1 MENDPYEEE
10 RKSQIH
16 EFLVCA
22 YEIQCFENDKECR
35 KAKLEG
41 FCIKKIDDEFPLSSI
56 FFPAITKIHTA
67 GSRAEKLWIPS
78 SDKDTVYEIGPGLV
92 SQKLPPGSQIDN
104 EFFWEE
110 AGHSGYYRV
119 SDSKGGY
126 IYPQDLQMKLAP
138 TFQYLNKLSNRS
150 NQDHLQMESPFF
162 ESSMPIYYNRYPQ
175 AKGGYDANEE
185 KTNAAVKLDDDDDH
199 VIGLKLDKWPDSVQQ
214 QFESKLKS
222 APFYLR
228 EIFGKECY
236 KLRIYQ
242 LNRILSSL

>member
-1 MENDPYEEE
+1 MEIDPYKEE

-35 KAKLEG
+35 KAKLEDY
-41 FCIKKIDDEFPLSSI
+41 CIKKIDDEFSLSSI
-56 FFPAITKIHTA
+56 FFPAITKIHTT

-92 SQKLPPGSQIDN
+92 SQKPPPGSQLDN
-104 EFFWEE
+104 VFFWEE
-110 AGHSGYYRV
+110 AENIGYYRV

-150 NQDHLQMESPFF
+150 NQDHLQTVSPL
-162 ESSMPIYYNRYPQ
+162 PQ

-199 VIGLKLDKWPDSVQQ
+199 VIGLKLDKWPDSVQEH
-214 QFESKLKS
+214 FKLKLES
-222 APFYLR
+222 APFNLQ
-228 EIFGKECY
+228 EIFGKEC
-236 KLRIYQ
+236 
-242 LNRILSSL
+242 RILSFL